1 MDKPSYGTH
10 DVGRFSISLAPPAGR
25 EHLDAD
31 DCEFFEVLVH
41 ERRGGIIFYVDLA
54 RDARFDWFG
63 HLGKFEQ
70 RLTYDDLV
78 EYNAVCVVRF
88 HKNRHAHV
96 EARASLAQEALVAL
110 QGGKQK
116 GSVVRRTG
124 LAFMGGPGRVVHV
137 ESIAFADEY
146 PAQPGPGDGNLVVER
161 LTCGHFFCQ
170 KFSRKV
176 LLVRAVAARIGK
188 RRRCEHCCGI
198 DDLGFMDSVLRALDA
213 APEKFTFGK
222 PW

>member
-88 HKNRHAHV
+88 H
-96 EARASLAQEALVAL
+96 
-110 QGGKQK
+110 
-116 GSVVRRTG
+116 
-124 LAFMGGPGRVVHV
+124 
-137 ESIAFADEY
+137 
-146 PAQPGPGDGNLVVER
+146 
-161 LTCGHFFCQ
+161 
-170 KFSRKV
+170 
-176 LLVRAVAARIGK
+176 RIGMPTWKLGRHSLK
-188 RRRCEHCCGI
+188 RLLSLCK
-198 DDLGFMDSVLRALDA
+198 A
-213 APEKFTFGK
+213 ANKKAPS
-222 PW
+222 